1 MGRNKEAF
9 QELARKITGN
19 ETLECTTKKDALNC
33 ITNALIEGKTFDDL
47 KNAVKEVAGETEEKY
62 IIWSCPELLSSRYDE
77 TGTKILGGAWEN
89 NADNANV
96 LYFSNAVQS
105 GGFVIGTLAKDYNS
119 STTAGM
125 TVKLEFI
132 NS

>member
-33 ITNALIEGKTFDDL
+33 ITNALV
-47 KNAVKEVAGETEEKY
+47 N
-62 IIWSCPELLSSRYDE
+62 S
-77 TGTKILGGAWEN
+77 
-89 NADNANV
+89 
-96 LYFSNAVQS
+96 
-105 GGFVIGTLAKDYNS
+105 S